1 MHCCRGDC
9 NDCRTSP
16 YWNYSQWEN
25 RSLEACSTC
34 RTCASYIE
42 IWLREIAC
50 ERYFGLSFVH
60 VRTFHVIEIEIFIHQ
75 IDSKTSQTQ
84 PCTIQITRK
93 LKTDYKIKSRSTK
106 TLIIKRPSSFKCFDI
121 ISSFG

>member
-75 IDSKTSQTQ
+75 IDSKTDQTNTAMHYTNNKEVKNRLQ
-84 PCTIQITRK
+84 NQITKHRNTHNK
-93 LKTDYKIKSRSTK
+93 ETVL
-106 TLIIKRPSSFKCFDI
+106 LQVL
-121 ISSFG
+121 